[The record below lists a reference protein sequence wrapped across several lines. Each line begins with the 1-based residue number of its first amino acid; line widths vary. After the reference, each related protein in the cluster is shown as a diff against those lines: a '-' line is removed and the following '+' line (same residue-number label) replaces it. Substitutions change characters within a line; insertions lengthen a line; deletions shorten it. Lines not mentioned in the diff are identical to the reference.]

1 MRYMYCH
8 EWKELYNTYN
18 YNQLLVNETYYMYL
32 ESSQNGDAIKIQ
44 GKEGNKFCEAHVN
57 DTEIFTVLLKISIA
71 WVTEKEAY

>member
-1 MRYMYCH
+1 M
-8 EWKELYNTYN
+8 
-18 YNQLLVNETYYMYL
+18 NETYYMYL

-71 WVTEKEAY
+71 